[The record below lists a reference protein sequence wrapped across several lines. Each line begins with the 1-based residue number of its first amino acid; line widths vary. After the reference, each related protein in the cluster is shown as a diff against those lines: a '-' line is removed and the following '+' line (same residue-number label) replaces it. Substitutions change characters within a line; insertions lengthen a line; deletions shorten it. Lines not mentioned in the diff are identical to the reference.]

1 MKMKKQ
7 RKGGAK
13 ASTKVTA
20 KAQDSVKDDGIET
33 TGRNFIFDRN
43 KRFYSSDEEDKE
55 EANQLKIYDETKK
68 SKILDFSDEEVLNLS
83 DNGEDE
89 KEGDDD
95 EDEFY
100 DQFNREPEQPQE
112 DYDKW
117 GTNRRA
123 YYDAEEASEEEDIRA
138 EEQDALRRQKAEL
151 DRLAEE
157 DFFASWTSENQG
169 GARDEGLA
177 QKAHLPEMDY
187 SSMSSKEVKRLLK
200 THFPTLLR
208 YGKLFPSLHETYIQ
222 LRKRAEGEPGNKI
235 LQLKAATLAAYLS
248 IVAMLLSTVSQQS
261 KIAQRLTQTR
271 IHPDL
276 QGLEIL
282 WKQLK
287 NIDDTVA
294 KVTIETVEED
304 AVAVVKPVKPKKVKM
319 VSRIAKVDG
328 IPTPIQTTKTLTFDA
343 SESEDE
349 PLKSDSAALRKKS
362 KKLKAHTEQ
371 IGHRTAKH
379 SAAAWKMSGDVEH
392 FQETRKQREVRLEAL
407 DEKRRGKVEE
417 EEPIGND
424 DSDDY
429 NEMDVDSRTITVPQN
444 YNQAVKPA
452 AEDGEQERRHIGWT
466 IEKNKGLIP
475 SRNTD
480 LRNPRVKK
488 RIQYDK
494 KKKLM
499 NAQRANFKGGMQ
511 GSKYA
516 GEMTGISKVVKSV
529 KLAL

>member
-1 MKMKKQ
+1 MKQ
-7 RKGGAK
+7 RKRGKKAFAK
-13 ASTKVTA
+13 VAA

-33 TGRNFIFDRN
+33 TGRNFMFDRN
-43 KRFYSSDEEDKE
+43 KRFYSSDEEDGE
-55 EANQLKIYDETKK
+55 EANQLKIYDETRNSKK
-68 SKILDFSDEEVLNLS
+68 LDFSDEEVLNLS

-89 KEGDDD
+89 EEDDEDD

-100 DQFNREPEQPQE
+100 DQLTREPEEPQE
-112 DYDKW
+112 DYDNW

-123 YYDAEEASEEEDIRA
+123 YYDAEEASEEEDIKA

-169 GARDEGLA
+169 GARDNGAA
-177 QKAHLPEMDY
+177 QKAQLPEMDY
-187 SSMSSKEVKRLLK
+187 SSMSSKEVKGLLK
-200 THFPTLLR
+200 NHFPNLLR
-208 YGKLFPSLHETYIQ
+208 YGKLFPSLHETYTR
-222 LRKRAEGEPGNKI
+222 LRKQAEAEPGNKV
-235 LQLKAATLAAYLS
+235 LQLKTATLAAYLS
-248 IVAMLLSTVSQQS
+248 LIAMLLATVSQQS
-261 KIAQRLTQTR
+261 KTAQRLTQTR

-282 WKQLK
+282 WNQLK
-287 NIDDTVA
+287 NVDDKGG
-294 KVTIETVEED
+294 KVTAESIEENL
-304 AVAVVKPVKPKKVKM
+304 AVAAMKPVEQMKVKV
-319 VSRIAKVDG
+319 VSRMAKVDRNP
-328 IPTPIQTTKTLTFDA
+328 IPTQTTKTLTFDA

-349 PLKSDSAALRKKS
+349 PLKADPAALRKKS

-371 IGHRTAKH
+371 INHRTAKH

-392 FQETRKQREVRLEAL
+392 FQETRKEREARLEAL
-407 DEKRRGKVEE
+407 TEKRRGKAGEE
-417 EEPIGND
+417 ETAGND
-424 DSDDY
+424 ESDDY
-429 NEMDVDSRTITVPQN
+429 NEMDIDGGTITVPQN
-444 YNQAVKPA
+444 HNQAVNPA
-452 AEDGEQERRHIGWT
+452 ADDKEQARRHIGWT

-494 KKKLM
+494 KKKMM

-511 GSKYA
+511 GTKYA

-529 KLAL
+529 KLAF